1 MDHVPLI
8 HPLAG
13 GHLDCFHFLTVV
25 NCAVKKV
32 HLQVLGK
39 HIFSF
44 LLSVHP
50 GVGLLS
56 HTYSSF
62 MFTFLRNCQTDFQV
76 AVPFHIV
83 SSNVE
88 GSSFPANSPAC
99 VIVFG
104 YSYTSGCEVVF
115 HSAFD
120 LHSPND

>member
-1 MDHVPLI
+1 ML
-8 HPLAG
+8 L
-13 GHLDCFHFLTVV
+13 
-25 NCAVKKV
+25 KKFIYKFW
-32 HLQVLGK
+32 GK

-56 HTYSSF
+56 HTYCSF

-76 AVPFHIV
+76 AVPFYIV

-88 GSSFPANSPAC
+88 GSSFPANSPVC

-104 YSYTSGCEVVF
+104 YSHTSGCEVVF
-115 HSAFD
+115 HSGFD
-120 LHSPND
+120 LHSPDD